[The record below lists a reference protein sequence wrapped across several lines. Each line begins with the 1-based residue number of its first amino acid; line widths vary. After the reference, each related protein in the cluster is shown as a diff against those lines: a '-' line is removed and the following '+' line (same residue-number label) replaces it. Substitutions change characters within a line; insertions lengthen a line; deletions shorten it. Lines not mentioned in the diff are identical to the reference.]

1 MVRVSLSNRSGLM
14 AAPALSL
21 EFHREAILTAV
32 DPVTAICEDPIAPT
46 QEGGQR
52 FRPRNLRR

>member
-1 MVRVSLSNRSGLM
+1 M